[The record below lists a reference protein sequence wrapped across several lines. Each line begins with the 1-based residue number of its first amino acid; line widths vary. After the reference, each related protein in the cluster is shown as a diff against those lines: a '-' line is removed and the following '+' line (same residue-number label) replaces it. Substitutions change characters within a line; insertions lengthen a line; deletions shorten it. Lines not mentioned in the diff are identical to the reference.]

1 MAAFKGVGINP
12 KGFHKSQIKFYL
24 VLLPIV
30 VFMGMPILFITFHAF
45 KPMDEL
51 FAFPPKFFTTNP
63 TLDNFVKL
71 FSSSGS
77 TNIPATRYL
86 FNSILASATVVLSSI
101 LLSSAAGYV
110 LSKKKFRGKDTIFS
124 INTVALMFVPVAVV
138 IPRYFTVVKIG
149 LIDNF
154 FAHIL
159 PQLALPVGL
168 FLVKQFID
176 QIPDSLVE
184 AAQID
189 GASDYFILIKIIMP
203 MVKPALS
210 TVAILAFQA
219 SWNTSEASE
228 LFIND
233 DSLKTFS
240 FFVSTLASGSG
251 STVTGAATTGNAVA
265 GQGMSAAASFIM
277 FLPNFIL
284 FILLQSK
291 VMNTMAHSGI
301 K

>member
-1 MAAFKGVGINP
+1 
-12 KGFHKSQIKFYL
+12 
-24 VLLPIV
+24 
-30 VFMGMPILFITFHAF
+30 
-45 KPMDEL
+45 
-51 FAFPPKFFTTNP
+51 
-63 TLDNFVKL
+63 
-71 FSSSGS
+71 
-77 TNIPATRYL
+77 
-86 FNSILASATVVLSSI
+86 

-110 LSKKKFRGKDTIFS
+110 LSKKKFRGKDAIFS

-138 IPRYFTVVKIG
+138 IPRYFTVVRIG